1 MKKSVKDLKI
11 LFNAD
16 KVLKRTKELA
26 EEINRDFDIDEDLTV
41 ICVLKGSSIFCC
53 DLIKYLKMPVQ
64 LEFIKVSSY
73 GNEQKSSGNVKAL
86 DLTLPI
92 LEGKNVIIVEDI
104 IDTGCTLKFLCD
116 MIQRT
121 HAPKHLG
128 IITFLNKKIARITD
142 IQPDYYGFEID
153 DKFVVGYGLD
163 YEGYFRNLPYIGY
176 FPD

>member
-1 MKKSVKDLKI
+1 MDKNLKDLKI
-11 LFNAD
+11 LFTEED
-16 KVLKRTKELA
+16 VCKRTKELA
-26 EEINRDFDIDEDLTV
+26 DMINDDFGTLEDLTV

-53 DLIKYLKMPVQ
+53 DLIKHLKMPVQ

-73 GNEQKSSGNVKAL
+73 GNAQKSSGNVKAL
-86 DLTLPI
+86 DLTLPM

-104 IDTGCTLKFLCD
+104 IDTGCTLKFLRD

-176 FPD
+176 FPN